1 MRFGG
6 KTLSTKSIK
15 RAITIDDVIPVCLA
29 HNLRQDNEDHRH
41 RSRID
46 PSRTVLNEV
55 LRGSGCAAV
64 AAELARN
71 VIEELGIRPA
81 RIDTIMGIEVV
92 VQPPVGVDTPE
103 FWAECMAW
111 ADSRYEHVV
120 SAVVHRD
127 QQRPHM
133 HLLALAVAGG
143 RLAGNDMTA
152 GANRFVNQRHEFMAH
167 MRNTLGLRP
176 DRKVKTLDSLAVSA
190 GRGPKTKAQEDRRD
204 AAYQRR
210 HDAASTRVKVGMG
223 VGGHGGSSGSSTN
236 PHAHPKTPTP

>member
-1 MRFGG
+1 MYGTGWLRKPPGQGSDAMHDDHYHGDAAPGLAPVAATSAAPTGLRHLQKGECSGSVNPDEWGQGLRFGG
-6 KTLSTKSIK
+6 KTLSTKSVK

-81 RIDTIMGIEVV
+81 RIDTIMGIEMV
-92 VQPPVGVDTPE
+92 VQPPVGADTPE

-111 ADSRYEHVV
+111 ADSRY
-120 SAVVHRD
+120 
-127 QQRPHM
+127 
-133 HLLALAVAGG
+133 
-143 RLAGNDMTA
+143 
-152 GANRFVNQRHEFMAH
+152 
-167 MRNTLGLRP
+167 
-176 DRKVKTLDSLAVSA
+176 
-190 GRGPKTKAQEDRRD
+190 
-204 AAYQRR
+204 
-210 HDAASTRVKVGMG
+210 
-223 VGGHGGSSGSSTN
+223 
-236 PHAHPKTPTP
+236 